1 MVALKYTVIKTEKQY
16 NEYCQRMEELGDR
29 YPNDPKVEDEMD
41 LIYVLIEKWDNEQR
55 TFSWDEYDP
64 VQLLKS
70 IMKDNKIRAV
80 DLAAYLQISKGYM
93 SDILNYK
100 KGFSKEV
107 IRKLA
112 DRFKMRQEAFN
123 KKYKLK
129 K

>member
-1 MVALKYTVIKTEKQY
+1 MVALKYTVIKTEAQY
-16 NEYCQRMEELGDR
+16 YEYCDLLEALGDLNS
-29 YPNDPKVEDEMD
+29 NDPAIEDEMELLD
-41 LIYVLIEKWDNEQR
+41 ALIEKYDNDNGVF
-55 TFSWDEYDP
+55 TDVNYDP

-70 IMKDNKIRAV
+70 IMKDHKLRAV
-80 DLAAYLQISKGYM
+80 DLANFLQISKGYM

-112 DRFKMRQEAFN
+112 DRFKMQQEAFN
-123 KKYKLK
+123 RKYKLK